1 MGSTNWGGGGVCTP
15 KPVTR
20 TLMVQSLEG
29 TASSSLLALCEP
41 MLTCVWVVYRY
52 NEWCEVVEVVVKQR
66 ITPPWDQRA
75 RGHFTSRVSS
85 TNPPPTAPSYIP
97 ETKILSAPEVNVAT
111 SFLHPCRVQYPVMQL
126 IIGGVIEKMSLLVV
140 LYDELILLIKNS
152 NHGQ

>member
-1 MGSTNWGGGGVCTP
+1 
-15 KPVTR
+15 
-20 TLMVQSLEG
+20 
-29 TASSSLLALCEP
+29 

-75 RGHFTSRVSS
+75 RGHFTSRVYSN
-85 TNPPPTAPSYIP
+85 NPPPTAPSYIP
-97 ETKILSAPEVNVAT
+97 ETRILSAPEVNVAT